1 MRKVPTPTATYSS
14 PPAASIPTATPRFH
28 PSRHTPLSLRK
39 PASTSDHVAPP
50 SLLSNGPPSRSSL
63 VHVSAV
69 ERNATSRCL
78 ASRGSTASAVAHALR
93 LDVGRSNVVAS
104 HVLAPSRLTAIRPSR
119 SQSAYHVPSA
129 SDSRSTT
136 RSSTLGDVSVGA
148 HVAPRS
154 SERWTLLPAATHAPA
169 TPGTPITRV
178 TGPSSLPGR
187 VHVAPPSCEAKTYPV
202 SVTASIWRESGGCAA
217 TCVIAGTPSGS
228 FSETDWKVSPR
239 SVDIQSPVVAESR
252 NTVFFAEGWITTACG
267 SS

>member
-1 MRKVPTPTATYSS
+1 MPGSWTWAHVAPPSVERTVARVVRPSSCITYSTPPSAVGAVRNAFTFACAGTPVIATSAQGDGFPSAEGGAMRNVPTPSATYSS

-104 HVLAPSRLTAIRPSR
+104 HVLAPS
-119 SQSAYHVPSA
+119 
-129 SDSRSTT
+129 
-136 RSSTLGDVSVGA
+136 
-148 HVAPRS
+148 
-154 SERWTLLPAATHAPA
+154 
-169 TPGTPITRV
+169 
-178 TGPSSLPGR
+178 
-187 VHVAPPSCEAKTYPV
+187 
-202 SVTASIWRESGGCAA
+202 
-217 TCVIAGTPSGS
+217 
-228 FSETDWKVSPR
+228 
-239 SVDIQSPVVAESR
+239 
-252 NTVFFAEGWITTACG
+252 
-267 SS
+267 